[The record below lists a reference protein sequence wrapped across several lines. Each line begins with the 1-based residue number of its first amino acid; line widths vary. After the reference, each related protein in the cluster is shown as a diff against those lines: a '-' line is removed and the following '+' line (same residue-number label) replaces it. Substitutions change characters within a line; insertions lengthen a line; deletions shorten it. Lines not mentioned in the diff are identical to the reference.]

1 MRRTALLATS
11 ILVLLS
17 VAVPQGAVQATAD
30 RHSDHPA
37 RSLTA
42 SWWNWVVS
50 TSPSPL
56 EGSYDGGQRCDGSF
70 VRGAF
75 FLAGT
80 TASEPVERTC
90 TVPAGKPIL
99 FPVVNAL
106 CSEGFDPPDPRPFWV
121 CAKSLL
127 DSALEG
133 DSEVFARVDGEAVEI
148 RRIAGHFAWRIP
160 SDDNLF
166 AIPAGRYDAA
176 GNGLW
181 VYLPHGLRP
190 GQHTIH
196 FGGSFFD
203 GGFLQD
209 ITYHLRVQRSW
220 S

>member
-11 ILVLLS
+11 IIALLG
-17 VAVPQGAVQATAD
+17 VALPQGAVQATAD
-30 RHSDHPA
+30 RHSDDPA

-56 EGSYDGGQRCDGSF
+56 EGSYDGGKRCDGSF
-70 VRGAF
+70 VNGFF

-80 TASEPVERTC
+80 TDSEPVERTC
-90 TVPAGKPIL
+90 TVPAGTPIL

-121 CAKSLL
+121 CAKGLL

-133 DSEVFARVDGEAVEI
+133 DSERFARVDGRAVEI
-148 RRIAGHFAWRIP
+148 RRIAFHFAWRIP
-160 SDDNLF
+160 SDHNLF
-166 AIPAGRYDAA
+166 GIPAGRYDAA

-181 VYLPHGLRP
+181 GYLPHGLRP
-190 GQHTIH
+190 GLHTIH

-203 GGFLQD
+203 GGFIQD
-209 ITYHLRVQRSW
+209 ITYTLRAKRSG

>member
-11 ILVLLS
+11 IIALLG
-17 VAVPQGAVQATAD
+17 VALPQGAVQATAD
-30 RHSDHPA
+30 RHSGDPA

-56 EGSYDGGQRCDGSF
+56 DGSYTGGERCDGSF
-70 VRGAF
+70 VSGAF

-80 TASEPVERTC
+80 IESDPVERTC

-106 CSEGFDPPDPRPFWV
+106 CSEGFDPPDDRPFWV

-127 DSALEG
+127 DSALQG
-133 DSEVFARVDGEAVEI
+133 DSEYFARVDGEAVEI
-148 RRIAGHFAWRIP
+148 SRLALHFAWRIP
-160 SDDNLF
+160 SDENLF
-166 AIPAGRYDAA
+166 GIPAGRYDAA

-181 VYLPHGLRP
+181 VYLPNGLRP
-190 GQHTIH
+190 GRHTIH
-196 FGGSFFD
+196 FGGSFF
-203 GGFLQD
+203 GGDFVQD
-209 ITYHLRVQRSW
+209 ITYTLRVKRSG